1 MPPPAPTKPQIKP
14 MQVPQIIDWI
24 ALFLEETLFIASFVV
39 ITGLTINLTPKI
51 KVIKTEKLPIVE
63 DGKRLAA

>member
-1 MPPPAPTKPQIKP
+1 